1 MAHRDIIVIGG
12 SAGAVETTVRLV
24 RDFPPD
30 LPCAVF
36 IVVHF
41 PPDSLS
47 VLPRILSRAGPLPA
61 EHATDGEPIRIGR
74 IYVAPPNC
82 HLMIQPGHISVRTGP
97 RENRSRPAIDP
108 LFRTA
113 AAVYGPR
120 VIGVILSGT
129 LSDGA
134 AGLRRIREAGGIA
147 LVQEPADAFYPD
159 MPRNALT
166 YAGADQ
172 TLPLSDL
179 GPAIVEAAGTPS
191 EDSPVTDDLISPATH
206 AETGGT
212 ADLGAAE
219 VEARLTDRQTNPG
232 TPSTQTCPEC
242 HGTLWETNQNGLTQY
257 RCRIGH
263 AYSAENLI
271 AHQSEVLEAA
281 LWTALRA
288 LEEHAALARR
298 LSAKASDKGHQHSAG
313 AFAEQAVDSEHHAA
327 VLRGVLERGSTVMSR
342 VAS

>member
-12 SAGAVETTVRLV
+12 SAGAVEASGRLV
-24 RDFPPD
+24 RDLPAD

-36 IVVHF
+36 LVVHF

-61 EHATDGEPIRIGR
+61 EHPSDGDPIRTGH

-82 HLMIQPGHISVRTGP
+82 HLMLERGQIRVRSGP

-113 AAVYGPR
+113 AAVYGRR
-120 VIGVILSGT
+120 VIGVILTGT
-129 LSDGA
+129 LGDGA
-134 AGLRRIREAGGIA
+134 AGLRRIREAGGLAI
-147 LVQEPADAFYPD
+147 VQDPDDAFYPD

-166 YAGADQ
+166 YAGANLV
-172 TLPLSDL
+172 LPLSAIA
-179 GPAIVEAAGTPS
+179 PAIVEAAGAAP
-191 EDSPVTDDLISPATH
+191 EEENVTEERTAPTAGAGPTTEIGAT
-206 AETGGT
+206 E
-212 ADLGAAE
+212 AE
-219 VEARLTDRQTNPG
+219 VRLTDRHTNPG

-242 HGTLWETNQNGLTQY
+242 HGTLWETNEEGLTHY

-271 AHQSEVLEAA
+271 AHQTEVLEAA
-281 LWTALRA
+281 MWTALRA

-298 LSAKASDKGHQHSAG
+298 LSAKAVDQEHPHSAA
-313 AFAEQAVDSEHHAA
+313 AFAEQAADSEHHAA
-327 VLRGVLERGSTVMSR
+327 VLRGVLERGSAAITR